1 MFGLAECFHA
11 VREDC
16 GLTPRGTPE
25 GRSATGAVF
34 GSTPAEATPD
44 IRPGS
49 ETADCGASS
58 TASSS
63 SSGMAAN
70 EGFASSSDSSSDVL
84 EVLSC
89 DPFDLSL
96 LNEFFETDEVG
107 VSPG

>member
-1 MFGLAECFHA
+1 
-11 VREDC
+11 
-16 GLTPRGTPE
+16 
-25 GRSATGAVF
+25 
-34 GSTPAEATPD
+34 
-44 IRPGS
+44 
-49 ETADCGASS
+49 
-58 TASSS
+58 
-63 SSGMAAN
+63 MAAN